1 MTISTF
7 VQKSLGNWRS
17 LRSVHHLAFSH
28 LEEVRSEIEIIPLTV
43 DDPLVISLCQEHN
56 IDVAL
61 AESPFRM
68 SWEGESDWDGQEE
81 LKGTTVLVPI
91 PDPDNSHKGQLLRDR
106 GYAETMPAIALYE
119 IQEDGTFIL
128 TTNYDRASAEEK
140 IWFVNPNLRFRVS
153 MIKTADGKGVV
164 TTSFSSEIRS
174 SSKAVDNG

>member
-1 MTISTF
+1 MTISEF

-28 LEEVRSEIEIIPLTV
+28 LEEVRSEIEIVALTV
-43 DDPLVISLCQEHN
+43 DDPLVISLCQENN

-61 AESPFRM
+61 ATNPFKM
-68 SWEGESDWDGQEE
+68 SWQGESDWDEKEE

-91 PDPDNSHKGQLLRDR
+91 PDAHNPNKGQLLRDR
-106 GYAETMPAIALYE
+106 GYAETMPVIALYE
-119 IQEDGTFIL
+119 IQEDGTFVL

-140 IWFVNPNLRFRVS
+140 IWFVNPSLRFRAS

-164 TTSFSSEIRS
+164 TASFSSEIRS
-174 SSKAVDNG
+174 QTV